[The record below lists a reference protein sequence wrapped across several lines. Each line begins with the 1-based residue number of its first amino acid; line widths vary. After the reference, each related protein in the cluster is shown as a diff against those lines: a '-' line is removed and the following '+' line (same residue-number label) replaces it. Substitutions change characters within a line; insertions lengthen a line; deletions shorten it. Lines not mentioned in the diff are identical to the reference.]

1 MKNIAKDVYQIPL
14 FPRNAIN
21 CYIIEDVLIDAG
33 IRTSANKIVKA
44 IKGKTITKHAL
55 THAHADHQGSSKII
69 CETFNIPLLCSEP
82 EKAFTEN
89 GNVITEYPNPNH
101 FISKF
106 QKNFWAGKGHPVSQ
120 TLKEGDQIGGFTVI
134 ETPGHSSG
142 HISFFRENDGVLIVG
157 DVMTNMN
164 LLTTKIGLNEPP
176 HLFTADKET
185 NRESILKLASLKPKI
200 LCFGHGP
207 VLFNNGELEKFVH
220 YLFNHQ
226 MLAFKTVANPTQAK
240 YGISK

>member
-21 CYIIEDVLIDAG
+21 CYLIEDVLIDAG
-33 IRTSANKIVKA
+33 IRTSSNKILKS
-44 IKGKTITKHAL
+44 IKGKSIAKHAL
-55 THAHADHQGSSKII
+55 THAHADHQGSSKTI
-69 CETFNIPLLCSEP
+69 CETLNIPLFCSEH
-82 EKAFTEN
+82 EKAFAEN

-106 QKNFWAGKGHPVSQ
+106 QKNFWAGKGHLVSQ

-134 ETPGHSSG
+134 ETPGHSRG
-142 HISFFRENDGVLIVG
+142 HLSFFREKDGVLIVG

-164 LLTTKIGLNEPP
+164 LLTTKVGLHEPP
-176 HLFTADKET
+176 HLFTADQET
-185 NRESILKLASLKPKI
+185 NRKSIQKLASLQPKI

-207 VLFNNGELEKFVH
+207 ILFNNGELEKFK
-220 YLFNHQ
+220 NS
-226 MLAFKTVANPTQAK
+226 
-240 YGISK
+240 I

>member
-21 CYIIEDVLIDAG
+21 CYLVEDVLIDSG
-33 IRTSANKIVKA
+33 IRTSANKILKSLKDKSVSQ
-44 IKGKTITKHAL
+44 HAL

-69 CETFNIPLLCSEP
+69 CETLKIPFLCSEP
-82 EKAFTEN
+82 EKEFAEN

-101 FISKF
+101 IISKF
-106 QKNFWAGKGHPVSQ
+106 QKNFWAGKGHSVSQ

-134 ETPGHSSG
+134 ETPGHSRG
-142 HISFFRENDGVLIVG
+142 HLSFFREKDGVLIVG

-164 LLTTKIGLNEPP
+164 LLTTKVGLHEPP
-176 HLFTADKET
+176 HLFTSDQEM
-185 NRESILKLASLKPKI
+185 NRKSILKLALLQPKI

-207 VLFNNGELEKFVH
+207 VLFNNGELEKFKNSI
-220 YLFNHQ
+220 LFN
-226 MLAFKTVANPTQAK
+226 
-240 YGISK
+240 